1 MEGTVSVSTVMFRD
15 AASALA
21 LLEASMEF
29 EGFEGRLPGRWTT
42 EAERCSCML
51 PWLSFLMVDSLPLSL
66 CLLLLELL
74 RSSVTFDDVTSLRS
88 SSASLWLWTMEARLS
103 S

>member
-1 MEGTVSVSTVMFRD
+1 
-15 AASALA
+15 
-21 LLEASMEF
+21 MEF

-42 EAERCSCML
+42 EAGRCSCTL

-74 RSSVTFDDVTSLRS
+74 RSSVTFDDVTSLCS
-88 SSASLWLWTMEARLS
+88 SSECLGLWVMEVRL
-103 S
+103 